1 VKRLTLSFAWTAAVV
16 LVCSSC
22 AGWAQESFYQQ
33 IRSHN
38 AAMAEVQPSWMT
50 PLMQSDAK
58 LGQGMRFS
66 VANYTM
72 AGNHVIN
79 YGNGRGV
86 SYIAGQRFQIDLGP
100 PGFYRNHSSTAP
112 DGFGNVSTQVKYRIV
127 SGNAQHGNFA
137 LSAVLY
143 HAFAPRIEQNM
154 LLTSYYT
161 PFINVGKG
169 FGRFAVI
176 SNIGGFLPTGKID
189 QQGRAVEW
197 NTTAQFHATAHTWFD
212 IENQTAF
219 FHAGPFDGLTQSF
232 VTPSAFVS
240 IRRKSWK
247 PEHSYV
253 VFAAGEQISATSFH
267 LWNHNLVTEMRVIY

>member
-1 VKRLTLSFAWTAAVV
+1 
-16 LVCSSC
+16 
-22 AGWAQESFYQQ
+22 
-33 IRSHN
+33 
-38 AAMAEVQPSWMT
+38 MAEVQPSWMT

-72 AGNHVIN
+72 AGNRVIN
-79 YGNGRGV
+79 YGNGRGI
-86 SYIAGQRFQIDLGP
+86 SYIANRRIQIDLGP

-112 DGFGNVSTQVKYRIV
+112 DGFGNVSTQVKYRIM

-137 LSAVLY
+137 VSAVLY

-176 SNIGGFLPTGKID
+176 SNIGGFLPTGRID
-189 QQGRAVEW
+189 EQGRAVEW

-212 IENQTAF
+212 IENETSF
-219 FHAGPFDGLTQSF
+219 FHAGPFDGRTQSF

-253 VFAAGEQISATSFH
+253 VFAAGEQISATRFN
-267 LWNHNLVTEMRVIY
+267 LWNHNIVTEMRVVY